1 MTEDNENE
9 FTQEDIE
16 QLANDLASMK
26 STSRDALNVILDI
39 KRIKEDEELDEFDE
53 ADAKV
58 IKSELA
64 RLNRKLNEMK
74 ETIREYEDN

>member
-26 STSRDALNVILDI
+26 STSRDALNIILDI
-39 KRIKEDEELDEFDE
+39 KRIREDEELDEFDE

>member
-26 STSRDALNVILDI
+26 STSRDALNIILDI
-39 KRIKEDEELDEFDE
+39 KRIREDEELDEFDE

-64 RLNRKLNEMK
+64 RLNRKLNEME
-74 ETIREYEDN
+74 ETISKYEDN

>member
-26 STSRDALNVILDI
+26 STSRDALNIILDI
-39 KRIKEDEELDEFDE
+39 KRIREDEELDEFDE

-74 ETIREYEDN
+74 ETISEYEDN